1 VATKLAWFDS
11 AGKPSSAFMVS
22 SWPSTPTSGVCWG
35 MVMRAA
41 QTVPANVG
49 SGSGVPWTGGGGGP
63 GSGSM

>member
-1 VATKLAWFDS
+1 MAPTSPMA
-11 AGKPSSAFMVS
+11 AFMAS

-41 QTVPANVG
+41 QTVLANVG
-49 SGSGVPWTGGGGGP
+49 SGSGACWSGRGGEP